1 MGSRGRAAALA
12 AVLVTLGF
20 TMSGCT
26 GEDEPERTSGVD
38 PAWYDAVD
46 EAVADADGVGE
57 VPVLSRGSCPLDTP
71 VIAGEEL
78 DGSADVGVSTLGDSG
93 HRLICGWSPPAT
105 DLVVTRF
112 EDPAELDL
120 AREEVARLGEQDNG
134 ANVQTTTAVTVG
146 EREIFVRR
154 TVFPTNDTH
163 IDYAAWYLDDD
174 GGGMVL
180 LDVEAGDER
189 DLIDDYDAQ
198 QAAEDL
204 AALLS

>member
-1 MGSRGRAAALA
+1 MGSRARVVALA
-12 AVLVTLGF
+12 VALVVVA
-20 TMSGCT
+20 SGCS

-38 PAWYDAVD
+38 LAWYDALD
-46 EAVADADGVGE
+46 EAVADADDVGA
-57 VPVLSRGSCPLDTP
+57 VPVLSRGSCPIDTP

-78 DGSADVGVSTLGDSG
+78 DGSTDVGVSTLGDSG

-120 AREEVARLGEQDNG
+120 ARDEVARLGEQDNG

-163 IDYAAWYLDDD
+163 IDYAAWYFDDEAA
-174 GGGMVL
+174 GMVL

>member
-1 MGSRGRAAALA
+1 MGSRGKA
-12 AVLVTLGF
+12 AVMAIALVVVT
-20 TMSGCT
+20 SGCS
-26 GEDEPERTSGVD
+26 GEDEPERRSGVD
-38 PAWYDAVD
+38 PGWFEAVD
-46 EAVADADGVGE
+46 EAVADADGIGE
-57 VPVLSRGSCPLDTP
+57 VPVLSRGSCPFDTP

-78 DGSADVGVSTLGDSG
+78 DGSTDVGVSTLGDSG

-120 AREEVARLGEQDNG
+120 ARDEVARLGEQDNG

-163 IDYAAWYLDDD
+163 IGYAAWYFDDASA
-174 GGGMVL
+174 GMVL